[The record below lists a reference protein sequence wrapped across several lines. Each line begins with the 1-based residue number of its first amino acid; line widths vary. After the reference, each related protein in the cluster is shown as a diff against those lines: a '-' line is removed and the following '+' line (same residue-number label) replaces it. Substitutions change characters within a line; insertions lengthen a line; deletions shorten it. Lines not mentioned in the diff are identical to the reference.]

1 MLYYSMN
8 LKQKLQ
14 DIKEKKFRDHTV
26 QGAVIGITGAV
37 MARTLAFVAHSFGL
51 TPYFTAILFETVF
64 PAVLVLIQQKM
75 DGHGFSRAI
84 KGACVASLVGFVATS
99 ATGIVSH

>member
-1 MLYYSMN
+1 MN

-14 DIKEKKFRDHTV
+14 DIKEKKFKDHTV
-26 QGAVIGITGAV
+26 QAAVIGATGAV
-37 MARTLAFVAHSFGL
+37 MARTLAYVSHSFGL

-75 DGHGFSRAI
+75 DGHGYGRAI
-84 KGACVASLVGFVATS
+84 KGAIVASMVGFVATAS
-99 ATGIVSH
+99 TGIVSH

>member
-1 MLYYSMN
+1 MN
-8 LKQKLQ
+8 LKDKLQ
-14 DIKEKKFRDHTV
+14 EIKTNKFKDHTV
-26 QGAVIGITGAV
+26 QAAVIGATGAV
-37 MARTLAFVAHSFGL
+37 MARTLAYISHSFGL

-75 DGHGFSRAI
+75 DGHGYCRAI
-84 KGACVASLVGFVATS
+84 KGACIASVVGFVATA

>member
-1 MLYYSMN
+1 MN
-8 LKQKLQ
+8 AKLQ
-14 DIKEKKFRDHTV
+14 KKLQEIKTKKFKDHTV
-26 QGAVIGITGAV
+26 QAAIIGLTGAV
-37 MARTLAFVAHSFGL
+37 MARTLAFISHSFDL

-75 DGHGFSRAI
+75 DGHGYGRAI
-84 KGACVASLVGFVATS
+84 KGAVIASIVGFTATA

>member
-1 MLYYSMN
+1 MN
-8 LKQKLQ
+8 LKQKLK
-14 DIKEKKFRDHTV
+14 DIQTNGFKDHTV
-26 QGAVIGITGAV
+26 QAGIIGLTGAV
-37 MARTLAFVAHSFGL
+37 MARTLAFISHSFGL

-75 DGHGFSRAI
+75 DGHGFGRAI
-84 KGACVASLVGFVATS
+84 KGAIVASIVGFTATA